1 MLHPSAALPYE
12 GEEGCS
18 TVDTLVPVARREPAP
33 RLPPQPIVTIEES
46 SAPMRRFSEVV
57 GRCSGSSSW
66 SFFHWFLNGVVS
78 CRTSKQVSGVV
89 FSPPA
94 LFFQQQ
100 WHQVL
105 GCGPLT
111 ATPPHKKALRSLKM
125 IINSVNYSYAL
136 AYSCW
141 PNMFCL
147 MLLFKKVHH
156 QYSLLFIF

>member
-1 MLHPSAALPYE
+1 MQDVQTACVFVCSHSMHLQSCHYVFVRSHPYVPASFSQWVSTCSIHQLLSHMKA
-12 GEEGCS
+12 GVGWRGGCS
-18 TVDTLVPVARREPAP
+18 TVDALVPVARREPAP

-94 LFFQQQ
+94 LSFSSSGIRFL
-100 WHQVL
+100 VV
-105 GCGPLT
+105 G
-111 ATPPHKKALRSLKM
+111 R
-125 IINSVNYSYAL
+125 
-136 AYSCW
+136 
-141 PNMFCL
+141 
-147 MLLFKKVHH
+147 
-156 QYSLLFIF
+156 